1 MMLKTQPRSGKGTIK
16 ILIVDDHPVVREG
29 LSARLEKQ
37 ADLEVCGQT
46 GDFNEALQMSVS
58 AAPDIAI
65 IDLSL
70 KTGHGLE
77 LIKRI
82 KARNPSVR
90 ILVWS
95 MYPDSL
101 YAERALHAGAMGY
114 VNKENA
120 TDQIIEAIRRLQEG
134 KIFLSEPMAQRLLSQ
149 AAADSAQISPLENL
163 SDRELETFELLGQGM
178 DTVQIADKMCLSP
191 KTVETYRAR
200 IKDKLHLRKS
210 TELMQRAVQWVMEN
224 K

>member
-1 MMLKTQPRSGKGTIK
+1 MMVKTQPRSGKGTIK

-46 GDFNEALQMSVS
+46 GDFNEALQMSVTT
-58 AAPDIAI
+58 APDIAI

-82 KARNPSVR
+82 KARNSSVR

-178 DTVQIADKMCLSP
+178 DTVQIADKMGLSP

>member
-1 MMLKTQPRSGKGTIK
+1 MTVGTQAQTIR

-29 LSARLEKQ
+29 LSARLAKQ
-37 ADLEVCGQT
+37 PDLEVCGQT
-46 GDFNEALQMSVS
+46 GDFVEALQM
-58 AAPDIAI
+58 AATLEPDIAI
-65 IDLSL
+65 VDLSL

-77 LIKRI
+77 LIKRMR
-82 KARNPSVR
+82 ARHPSLR

-101 YAERALHAGAMGY
+101 YAERVLHAGALGY

-134 KIFLSEPMAQRLLSQ
+134 KVFLSEPMAQQLLSQ
-149 AAADSAQISPLENL
+149 AATDPSKFSPLDNL
-163 SDRELETFELLGQGM
+163 SDRELETFELLGHGM
-178 DTVQIADKMCLSP
+178 DTLQIAAKMCLSP

-200 IKDKLHLRKS
+200 IKEKLRLHKS
-210 TELMQRAVQWVMEN
+210 AELMQRAVQWVMEN

>member
-1 MMLKTQPRSGKGTIK
+1 MLVKTQNRSSKQIK
-16 ILIVDDHPVVREG
+16 VLIVDDHPVVREG
-29 LSARLEKQ
+29 LSARLETQ
-37 ADLEVCGQT
+37 PDLEVCGQT
-46 GDFNEALQMSVS
+46 GDVTEALEMV
-58 AAPDIAI
+58 AALDPDIAI

-70 KTGHGLE
+70 KTGHGLD

-82 KARNPSVR
+82 KSHKPSVR
-90 ILVWS
+90 MLVWS

-134 KIFLSEPMAQRLLSQ
+134 KVFLSEPMSQRLLSQ
-149 AAADSAQISPLENL
+149 AAHSSAQTSPLDGL
-163 SDRELETFELLGQGM
+163 SDRELETFELLGQGL
-178 DTVQIADKMCLSP
+178 DTVQIAAKMCVSP
-191 KTVETYRAR
+191 KTIETYRAR
-200 IKDKLHLRKS
+200 IKEKLQLRKS
-210 TELMQRAVQWVMEN
+210 TELLQRAVQWVMEN

>member
-1 MMLKTQPRSGKGTIK
+1 MTLKTLPQTRKGAIK

-37 ADLEVCGQT
+37 PDLQVCGQT
-46 GDFNEALQMSVS
+46 GDFNEALQLI
-58 AAPDIAI
+58 ATADPDIAI

-82 KARNPSVR
+82 KARKPSVR

-134 KIFLSEPMAQRLLSQ
+134 KIFLSEPMAQRLLSH
-149 AAADSAQISPLENL
+149 AAADAAKISPLESL

-178 DTVQIADKMCLSP
+178 DTIQIAAKMGLSP

-200 IKDKLHLRKS
+200 IKEKLRLRKS